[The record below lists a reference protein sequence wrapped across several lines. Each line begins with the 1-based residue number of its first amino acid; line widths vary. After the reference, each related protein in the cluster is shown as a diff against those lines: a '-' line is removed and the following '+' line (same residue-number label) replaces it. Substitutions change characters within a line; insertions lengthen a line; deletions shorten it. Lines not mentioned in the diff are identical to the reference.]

1 MYPHLQA
8 TSGYKSLNQDMTGFE
23 DFVRRYNINETFAS
37 KLRGL
42 RGYEIVFI
50 CDDSGSMQASIGRPS
65 GPGQQR
71 STRWEELKKTVSIVV
86 DLASTIDPDGVDIYF
101 LNRKPL
107 LNVHSS
113 KELNSSFTVPPN
125 GATPIVRILRQVLH
139 DKKQEIQ
146 KRKLLIVIATD
157 GIPTDNNGQPNVQE
171 FYQVLAR
178 ERIPIDR
185 VPVTIMAC
193 TDDNNCMSYLNDWDR
208 AIPNLDVVDNYE
220 NEKQEIIA
228 IQGRSFPFSFGDYVV
243 KVLMG
248 GVDSWFDMLDE
259 QKVSLKS

>member
-1 MYPHLQA
+1 MYPHLQ
-8 TSGYKSLNQDMTGFE
+8 TQTTYKAAKPQMTAFE
-23 DFVRRYNINETFAS
+23 DFIRRYNINETFAT

-42 RGYEIVFI
+42 HGYEIVFV
-50 CDDSGSMQASIGRPS
+50 CDDSGSMQAPIGHAS

-86 DLASTIDPDGVDIYF
+86 DLASTLDPDGVDIYF

-113 KELNSSFTVPPN
+113 KELNSTFTVPPN

-171 FYQVLAR
+171 FFQVLAH
-178 ERIPIDR
+178 ERVPIDR
-185 VPVTIMAC
+185 VPVTIMVC
-193 TDDNNCMSYLNDWDR
+193 TGEY
-208 AIPNLDVVDNYE
+208 
-220 NEKQEIIA
+220 
-228 IQGRSFPFSFGDYVV
+228 
-243 KVLMG
+243 
-248 GVDSWFDMLDE
+248 
-259 QKVSLKS
+259 